1 MSGHDAEPSGGAP
14 AQVAHLVQEVQE
26 LGFQA
31 ARSIVERFAA
41 LFDQFA
47 SGTGGTDGP
56 DAPGDGADAEGDA
69 PVSGMIAG
77 SAPSGPVTQ
86 ADVQQAASSYFAVL
100 GELNEAG
107 LRFLDAVR
115 WWQPPTGPEHHTGL
129 RLPDVAPGG
138 RVSARLWLHN
148 TTVKEARDLR
158 PWCPGVTDHTGAAT
172 AAPTVTFAPTRL
184 DRLDPD
190 ASSEILVTADVA
202 GDATPGVYHGLIL
215 VDGLPEVVF
224 PLRVDVRASERG
236 R

>member
-1 MSGHDAEPSGGAP
+1 VSEHDDEPSGSAP

-47 SGTGGTDGP
+47 ASTGGTGRT
-56 DAPGDGADAEGDA
+56 DGADAEGDA
-69 PVSGMIAG
+69 SVSGMIAG

-115 WWQPPTGPEHHTGL
+115 WWQPPTNAEHNGGL

-138 RVSARLWLHN
+138 RVSAKLWLHN
-148 TTVKEARDLR
+148 TTAKDARDLR
-158 PWCPGVTDHTGAAT
+158 PWCPGMTDHTGAAMD
-172 AAPTVTFAPTRL
+172 ASAVTFAPTRL

-190 ASSEILVTADVA
+190 ASAEILVTADVA
-202 GDATPGVYHGLIL
+202 RDATPGVYHGLIL

-224 PLRVDVRASERG
+224 PLRVAVRSSERG